1 MAASPP
7 GHALVAAGAV
17 HNVVGFPLVGA
28 GPSAQRMV
36 RAVAQRELDAAF
48 IWGPQAGY
56 FVRRAPV
63 PLRLRVMASP
73 GQAEVQ
79 RFTFAIAMGV
89 RRSDTAL
96 RDRLND
102 VLARR
107 RADIERILTEYG
119 VPLVPA
125 GSAP

>member
-1 MAASPP
+1 
-7 GHALVAAGAV
+7 
-17 HNVVGFPLVGA
+17 
-28 GPSAQRMV
+28 V